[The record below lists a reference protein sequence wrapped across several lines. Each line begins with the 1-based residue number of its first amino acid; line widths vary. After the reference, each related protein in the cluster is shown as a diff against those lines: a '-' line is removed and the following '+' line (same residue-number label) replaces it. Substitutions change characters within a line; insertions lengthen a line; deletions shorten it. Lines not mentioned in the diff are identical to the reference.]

1 MTNQQIAAQ
10 RFNAYHAEMNA
21 FTFGDWATMT
31 DIPARDAREQEI
43 NDRHGFRHGWIV
55 VNGES
60 FNMELAFPGERFPR
74 FPADQGL
81 ND

>member
-1 MTNQQIAAQ
+1 MTNQQIAADL
-10 RFNAYHAEMNA
+10 FNRR
-21 FTFGDWATMT
+21 MT
-31 DIPARDAREQEI
+31 EIIALDFRGIGNEQEI
-43 NDRHGFRHGWIV
+43 NARYGYKHGWIV

-60 FNMELAFPGERFPR
+60 FNMEKAFPNERFPR